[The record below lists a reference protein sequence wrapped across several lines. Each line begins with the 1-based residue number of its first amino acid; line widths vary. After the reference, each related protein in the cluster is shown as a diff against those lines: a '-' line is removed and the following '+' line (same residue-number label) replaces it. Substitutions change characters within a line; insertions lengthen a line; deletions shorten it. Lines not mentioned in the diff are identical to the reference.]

1 MYLALVFRYTGH
13 PNSSQAVPS
22 FSIVDI
28 NNEFLLPDALP
39 NAQHIHYQLVGTA
52 LGNQMFHHPYD
63 LVHLTRE
70 VSVFRR
76 QVFFFL
82 NMYEIIF
89 WLA

>member
-1 MYLALVFRYTGH
+1 MHLALVFRDTGH

-39 NAQHIHYQLVGTA
+39 NAQHIHYHLVGTA

-70 VSVFRR
+70 VSIFRR

>member
-1 MYLALVFRYTGH
+1 MHLALVFRYTGH

-52 LGNQMFHHPYD
+52 LGNQMFTIRMTWFILPGRF
-63 LVHLTRE
+63 L
-70 VSVFRR
+70 
-76 QVFFFL
+76 FFF
-82 NMYEIIF
+82 EHV
-89 WLA
+89 